1 MIIFCLRQPKPVS
14 ILLASLIMLSTHLSV
29 TKANNDVE
37 NASNEALT
45 KKQADIITAEL
56 WDLHC
61 KEIELTR
68 QPEMESRKLKLD
80 NVEMPFW
87 YQVYGDKPETG
98 RSLYISLHG
107 GGGVPEEINDQ
118 QWENQKHLY
127 QISEGIYLVPRA
139 PTNSWNMWHQA
150 HVDKFLSRLIENLIV
165 LENVDPNRV
174 YIMGYS
180 AGGDGTYQL
189 GPRMADRWAGVA
201 VMAGHPNDSKPDNLR
216 NTAFTLHMGAMDSAY
231 NRNQMAETW
240 KKLLGRLQEKDP
252 NGYKHLVQI
261 YRGKG
266 HWMQGKD
273 QVAIPWMAENTR
285 NLYPGRV
292 IWLQDNVTH
301 NRFYWLAVKG
311 ESILSR
317 SQIIAER
324 NGQKINIKI
333 ATVPTVTVRLN
344 DDMLDLELP
353 VEIHFRDQLLFKGKV
368 ERRKAVIEKTILER
382 GDYKGIFS
390 AEVTVTIPVEE

>member
-1 MIIFCLRQPKPVS
+1 M
-14 ILLASLIMLSTHLSV
+14 
-29 TKANNDVE
+29 
-37 NASNEALT
+37 
-45 KKQADIITAEL
+45 
-56 WDLHC
+56 
-61 KEIELTR
+61 
-68 QPEMESRKLKLD
+68 
-80 NVEMPFW
+80 
-87 YQVYGDKPETG
+87 
-98 RSLYISLHG
+98 YISLHG
-107 GGGVPEEINDQ
+107 GGGVPEEINDE

-150 HVDKFLSRLIENLIV
+150 HIDKFLSRLIENLIV

-189 GPRMADRWAGVA
+189 GSRMADRWAGVA
-201 VMAGHPNDSKPDNLR
+201 AMAGHPNDSKPDNLR

-240 KKLLGRLQEKDP
+240 EKLLGRLQEKDP

-261 YRGKG
+261 YQAKG
-266 HWMQGKD
+266 HWMQGED
-273 QVAIPWMAENTR
+273 QIAIPWMTENTR
-285 NLYPGRV
+285 NVYPDRV

-311 ESILSR
+311 ESMLNR

-324 NGQKINIKI
+324 NGQKINIKV
-333 ATVPTVTVRLN
+333 ATVSTVTVRLN

-353 VEIHFRDQLLFKGKV
+353 VEIHFRGQLLFKGKV
-368 ERRKAVIEKTILER
+368 ERRKVVIEKTILER
-382 GDYKGIFS
+382 GDYKNIFS
-390 AEVTVTIPVEE
+390 AEVTVTIPVEK

>member
-1 MIIFCLRQPKPVS
+1 MVTFCLRQPKPVS

-29 TKANNDVE
+29 TKANNDIE
-37 NASNEALT
+37 DASNEALT
-45 KKQADIITAEL
+45 KEQADIITAEL

-61 KEIELTR
+61 REIELTR
-68 QPEMESRKLKLD
+68 QPEMKSRKLKLG

-201 VMAGHPNDSKPDNLR
+201 AMAGHPNDSKPDNLR

-240 KKLLGRLQEKDP
+240 EKLLGRLQEKDP

-261 YRGKG
+261 YQAKG
-266 HWMQGKD
+266 HWMQGED
-273 QVAIPWMAENTR
+273 QIAIPWMTENTR
-285 NLYPGRV
+285 NVYPDRV

-311 ESILSR
+311 ESMLNR

-324 NGQKINIKI
+324 NGQKINIKV
-333 ATVPTVTVRLN
+333 ATVSTVTVRLN

-353 VEIHFRDQLLFKGKV
+353 VEIHFRGQLLFKGKV
-368 ERRKAVIEKTILER
+368 ERRKVVIEKTILER
-382 GDYKGIFS
+382 GDYKNIFS
-390 AEVTVTIPVEE
+390 AEVTVTIPVEK

>member
-1 MIIFCLRQPKPVS
+1 MVTFCLRQPKPVS

-29 TKANNDVE
+29 TKANNDIE
-37 NASNEALT
+37 DTSNEALT
-45 KKQADIITAEL
+45 KEQADIITAEL

-61 KEIELTR
+61 REIELTR
-68 QPEMESRKLKLD
+68 QPEMKSRKLKLG

-201 VMAGHPNDSKPDNLR
+201 AMAGHPNDSKPDNLR

-240 KKLLGRLQEKDP
+240 EKLLGRLQEKDP

-261 YRGKG
+261 YQAKG
-266 HWMQGKD
+266 HWMQGED
-273 QVAIPWMAENTR
+273 QIAIPWMTENTR
-285 NLYPGRV
+285 NVYPDRV
-292 IWLQDNVTH
+292 IWLQDNVAH

-311 ESILSR
+311 ESMLNR

-324 NGQKINIKI
+324 NGQKINIKV
-333 ATVPTVTVRLN
+333 ATVSTVTVRLN

-353 VEIHFRDQLLFKGKV
+353 VEIHFRGQLLFKGKV
-368 ERRKAVIEKTILER
+368 ERRKVVIEKTILER
-382 GDYKGIFS
+382 GDYKNIFS
-390 AEVTVTIPVEE
+390 AEVTVTIPVEK

>member
-1 MIIFCLRQPKPVS
+1 MITFCLRQPKPVS

-29 TKANNDVE
+29 TKANNDIE
-37 NASNEALT
+37 DASNEALT
-45 KKQADIITAEL
+45 KEQADIITAEL

-61 KEIELTR
+61 REIELTR
-68 QPEMESRKLKLD
+68 QPEMKSRKLKLG

-201 VMAGHPNDSKPDNLR
+201 AMAGHPNDSKPDNLR

-240 KKLLGRLQEKDP
+240 EKLLGRLQEKDP

-261 YRGKG
+261 YQAKG
-266 HWMQGKD
+266 HWMQGED
-273 QVAIPWMAENTR
+273 QIAIPWMTENTR
-285 NLYPGRV
+285 NVYPDRV

-311 ESILSR
+311 ESMLNR

-324 NGQKINIKI
+324 NGQKINIKV
-333 ATVPTVTVRLN
+333 ATVSTVTVRLN

-353 VEIHFRDQLLFKGKV
+353 VEIHFRGQLLFKGKV
-368 ERRKAVIEKTILER
+368 ERRKVVIEKTILER
-382 GDYKGIFS
+382 GDYKNIFS
-390 AEVTVTIPVEE
+390 AEVTVTIPVEK

>member
-1 MIIFCLRQPKPVS
+1 MITFCLRQPKPVS

-29 TKANNDVE
+29 TKANNDIEDV
-37 NASNEALT
+37 SNEALT
-45 KKQADIITAEL
+45 KEQADIITAEL

-61 KEIELTR
+61 REIELTR
-68 QPEMESRKLKLD
+68 QLEMKSRKLKLGK
-80 NVEMPFW
+80 VEMSFW

-107 GGGVPEEINDQ
+107 GGGVPEEINDE

-150 HVDKFLSRLIENLIV
+150 HIDKFLSRLIENLIV

-216 NTAFTLHMGAMDSAY
+216 NTAFTVHMGAMDSAY

-240 KKLLGRLQEKDP
+240 EKLLGSLQEKDP

-261 YRGKG
+261 YQAKG
-266 HWMQGKD
+266 HWMQGED
-273 QVAIPWMAENTR
+273 QIAIPWMTENTR
-285 NLYPGRV
+285 NVYPDRV

-311 ESILSR
+311 ESMLNR
-317 SQIIAER
+317 SHIIAER
-324 NGQKINIKI
+324 NGQKINIKV
-333 ATVPTVTVRLN
+333 ATVSTVTVRLN

-353 VEIHFRDQLLFKGKV
+353 VEIHFRGQLLFKGKV
-368 ERRKAVIEKTILER
+368 ERRKVVIEKTILER
-382 GDYKGIFS
+382 GDYKSIFS
-390 AEVTVTIPVEE
+390 AEVTVTIPVAK

>member
-98 RSLYISLHG
+98 HSLYISLHG

-118 QWENQKHLY
+118 QWENQKNLY

-240 KKLLGRLQEKDP
+240 KKLLGRLQENDP

-266 HWMQGKD
+266 HWMQGED

-301 NRFYWLAVKG
+301 NRFYWLAVKS